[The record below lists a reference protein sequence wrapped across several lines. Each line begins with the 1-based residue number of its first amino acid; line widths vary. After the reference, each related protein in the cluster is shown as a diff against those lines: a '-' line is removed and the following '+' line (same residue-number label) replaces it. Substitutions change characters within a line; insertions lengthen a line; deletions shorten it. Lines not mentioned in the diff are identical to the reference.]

1 MKLVEKINRI
11 SEDSRNKFKPDLIK
25 YGKNFRAISESAIL
39 DVLSPLLEENGLCYS
54 VTIFN
59 TKVEHILVNA
69 GTDVAGNIIQKLVFV
84 ASASVRLDIKGEDEE
99 IAFEG
104 WGMGIDSG
112 DKATGKAITA
122 ATKYALLKGFRLQ
135 YSDDPDATASED
147 IESLVTEAAAKK
159 EAAKKEAAKKEF
171 VAKMTKAE
179 EEKLAT
185 EGQIN
190 YIMGLASTANLS
202 DEDFKKKFGVLP
214 YDKNMTMKRARE
226 IIDALKPF

>member
-1 MKLVEKINRI
+1 MKLELIGKINRI

-147 IESLVTEAAAKK
+147 IESLVTEAAPKKETAKK
-159 EAAKKEAAKKEF
+159 ESSKK
-171 VAKMTKAE
+171 E

-190 YIMGLASTANLS
+190 YIMGLASIANLS

-226 IIDALKPF
+226 IIDSLKPF